1 MKIKSVKAYP
11 VKANMTIP
19 YVTAMVTK
27 DVSYSVVTVIETDN
41 GVLGLGQATTSAQNY
56 SRFEEHQDT
65 IVHII
70 NRHIT
75 QAIVGMNPFDIELI
89 HQKMSQAAK
98 GHLYAHSTVDLA
110 CYDLMGKIS
119 QQPVVR
125 LLGGALRERIPL
137 CAPHL
142 GILPAEEL
150 AKQALHFVSLG
161 YNFINLRVGLDLSRD
176 CKNISAVREA
186 IGGEIPIAVDFSQSL
201 GTLTS
206 RSDTA
211 ISHIRQLEK
220 AGASVFEQPVD
231 DWDID
236 GLSRIS
242 HAIDS
247 PVIADESVRTVHDA
261 LRIVQQKAADIVKI
275 KLMKVGG
282 IFPARKIATI
292 LNAAGIPVTVG
303 NGLAG
308 GIANSAEAHFAFSIP
323 NLKAPGEMNGFLR
336 LQDDPSLGDLVTQG
350 CDLLCPTQ
358 LGIGASVN
366 GLLDRQ

>member
-11 VKANMTIP
+11 VQAKMAIP
-19 YVTAMVTK
+19 YITAMARKVNS
-27 DVSYSVVTVIETDN
+27 DSVVTIVETDH
-41 GVLGLGQATTSAQNY
+41 GAVGFGQAATSAQNY

-65 IVHII
+65 IVHVV
-70 NRHIT
+70 NRYISE
-75 QAIVGMNPFDIELI
+75 ALLGMNPFDIELI
-89 HQKMSQAAK
+89 HKKMGEVAK

-110 CYDLMGKIS
+110 CYDLMGKVT
-119 QQPVVR
+119 QHPVVR
-125 LLGGALRERIPL
+125 LLGGALRDRIPL

-142 GILPAEEL
+142 SILPPEEL
-150 AKQALHFVSLG
+150 ARQAAHFVGVG
-161 YNFINLRVGLDLSRD
+161 YKFINLRVGLDLARD
-176 CKNISAVREA
+176 CQNISAVREA
-186 IGGEIPIAVDFSQSL
+186 IGSTIPIAVDFSQSL

-206 RSDTA
+206 RSETA
-211 ISHIRQLEK
+211 IFHIRKLEQ
-220 AGASVFEQPVD
+220 AGASSFEQPVD
-231 DWDID
+231 DWDIE

-247 PVIADESVRTVHDA
+247 PVVADESVRTVHDA
-261 LRIVQQKAADIVKI
+261 IRIIERRAADVVKI

-292 LNAAGIPVTVG
+292 LNAVGIPVTVG

-323 NLKAPGEMNGFLR
+323 NLKVPGEMNGFLR
-336 LQDDPSLGDLVTQG
+336 LENDPTSGDLVTQD

-358 LGIGASVN
+358 AGIGASADMF
-366 GLLDRQ
+366 LDS